1 MYTLIKGVFMS
12 ENFEDINV
20 PNMSQ
25 PPQNPNYS
33 QNPQPQ
39 QKTGKKTGC
48 MITGIVMF
56 PVALIFLVITLYYLL
71 AIFSAGE
78 KASAFV
84 AFIVYVFTLGWITYL
99 PGLVCSIVGI
109 VLSSLGI
116 SSYSKGI
123 KATCIIF
130 LILNILMLIALLA
143 IGFLFSIMPA
153 SLT

>member
-1 MYTLIKGVFMS
+1 MS

-20 PNMSQ
+20 PKMNT
-25 PPQNPNYS
+25 PQQNQNYS

-39 QKTGKKTGC
+39 NKKGKKTGC

-56 PVALIFLVITLYYLL
+56 PVALMFLAITLYYLF
-71 AIFSAGE
+71 AIFATGE

-84 AFIVYVFTLGWITYL
+84 AFIVYIFTLGWVTYL
-99 PGLVCSIVGI
+99 PSLVCSIIGI

-116 SSYSKGI
+116 SSSSKGI
-123 KATCIIF
+123 KATCKVF
-130 LILNILMLIALLA
+130 LILNILVLIALLA
-143 IGFLFSIMPA
+143 TGFLFSIMPA